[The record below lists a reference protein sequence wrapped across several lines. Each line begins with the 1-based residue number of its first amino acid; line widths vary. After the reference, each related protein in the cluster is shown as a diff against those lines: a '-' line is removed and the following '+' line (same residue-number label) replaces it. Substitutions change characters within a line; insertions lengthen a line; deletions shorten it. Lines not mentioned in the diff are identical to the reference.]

1 MSKHWSIHTV
11 VFSASVALVAV
22 GCGGSNSSPTPA
34 PVPSTDTS
42 TPTVSETAATPDEHA
57 DPHDVPM
64 TEAEIEQLKQETAT
78 YPAAVEQLKSFRETI
93 QTETTGG
100 EPAKAHRSL
109 DKADLVLQWLPEIA
123 QNSNV
128 AKESWETVGENAQK
142 VRDAFGKVHA
152 NIDAGTAPD
161 YAAVQSDVDAGM
173 DALSS
178 VTVASTEAPQ

>member
-1 MSKHWSIHTV
+1 MPTIRSLH
-11 VFSASVALVAV
+11 AVALSTSLAFIAA
-22 GCGGSNSSPTPA
+22 GCGSNAPTTPPA
-34 PVPSTDTS
+34 QPPVGEAAVPATA
-42 TPTVSETAATPDEHA
+42 EMAATPDAHA

-78 YPAAVEQLKSFRETI
+78 YAAAIDQLKSFRDTI

-109 DKADLVLQWLPEIA
+109 DKADLVLEWLPEIA

-128 AKESWETVGENAQK
+128 PKESWETIGTNAQK
-142 VRDAFGKVHA
+142 VRDAFNKVHT

-161 YAAVQSDVDAGM
+161 YAVVQGDVDAGM
-173 DALSS
+173 EALSS
-178 VTVASTEAPQ
+178 VTAAATEAPQ